1 MLRTH
6 IEAGDAV
13 GRETEQLIRSGHLVS
28 DDLVNE
34 LVKERLTDPDC
45 GGGLILDGYPRTLNQ
60 AGVLLELL
68 RTYGFRPVVVHLMVD
83 RERIVRRLSGRR
95 ICPVC
100 GTLYSLKT
108 NPPKVPGICDLDGAQ
123 LITREDDRE
132 SVIRERLAE
141 YETQTR
147 PLLDYFRQEGVPVFE
162 IKGSSATPDDISNR
176 ICGELRAAGL
186 TSAGLTSDGVEA
198 NVIASD
204 AGVRQ

>member
-1 MLRTH
+1 MLRVH

-13 GRETEQLIRSGHLVS
+13 GRETEQLIRGGHLVS

-34 LVKERLTDPDC
+34 MVKERLSGQDC
-45 GGGLILDGYPRTLNQ
+45 GDGLILDGYPRTLNQ
-60 AGVLLELL
+60 AGVLLALL
-68 RTYGFRPVVVHLMVD
+68 RAYGFRPVVVHLMVD

-141 YETQTR
+141 YETQTQ
-147 PLLDYFRQEGVPVFE
+147 PLLEYFRAEGVPVFE

-186 TSAGLTSDGVEA
+186 TREANVVASDGV
-198 NVIASD
+198 
-204 AGVRQ
+204 RQ